1 MITHTLDLDVVPGS
15 VPVVV
20 HVSQY
25 DDDVRIIFNLYA
37 STGVLNI
44 EQNSTVAI
52 RGTKPDGNGIS
63 VECTLDGAAVTVDL
77 TQQMT
82 AVAGYAIFELTL
94 YQNNHEMNTA
104 NFILDVE
111 RAAFDKDTLGS
122 DSVIRE
128 LVNVIDRTDEIIAA
142 ARQSDNAM
150 EQIAAIGEAVAESE
164 ERSHQYADAAQ
175 QACEDT
181 TATKTAAEESI
192 TEKLADAMDQIQHK
206 QDAILALTTTA
217 DELAAQA
224 LQNSSNTMNEV
235 DAFASRMDDFERIT
249 ESLSLRADTFCDE
262 LEVDDNGMVWI
273 LNNGMRIA
281 GPYGPFAGSGGGGGG
296 GQGGN
301 AATLTVSN
309 ETGWLSKTIADGDS
323 CAVTINWESIED
335 TMPTG
340 NGSLR
345 ITSGGTV
352 RAVLDVAQG
361 QVRLD
366 LAPYL
371 SVGANAVRL
380 TISDVYDNNRTITFN
395 VTVVAI
401 SISSTFDPSTPY
413 TGPIMFPYTPIGSVR
428 KTVYFL
434 LDGVEIGNTQTT
446 VSGRQQ
452 TFVIPQQRHGMHT
465 FQVYFEADING
476 QIVRSNELYFEIIAL
491 EALNE
496 TPIISSSFNLAEVTQ
511 YTAIPFT
518 YTVYSP
524 ASMMSE
530 VVLYLN
536 GNQIAEH
543 SVDRTQ
549 QVYTYRAIEV
559 GTVTFKVECGE
570 VSRSFTV
577 TITESE
583 IEVEAEEDSLVL
595 YLTSSG
601 RSNAE
606 TTKDVWK
613 YGSIK
618 SELTGFNF
626 TSDGWQRDAEGTTV
640 LRVAGDARVTIPYKI
655 FGTDFRTAG
664 KTIELEFATRMVMD
678 YDAVILSCMSEGRGL
693 YMTAQKVQMNS
704 EQSEI
709 SMQFKEDEHVRVAFV
724 IEKRTKNRLIYC
736 YINGIM
742 SGVVQYPADDDF
754 AQTTPVDI
762 TIGSNDC
769 TIDLYCIRVYDNDR
783 TRHQILTNWVADTQ
797 VVDDMLSRYKR
808 NQVYDDYGAII
819 AANLPADLPYLV
831 LEAPELPQYK
841 GDKKTISGR
850 YVDPVTPT
858 RNFTFTGAQF
868 DVQGTSSQ
876 YYERKNYKGKFK
888 EGFLMAS
895 GRTQENYQLR
905 DDSIPVATFCFKADV
920 ASSEGANNVELVRLY
935 NDACTYKTPAQKADA
950 RVRQGID
957 GFPIVIFWTNT
968 DTGETTFIG
977 KYNWNNDKS
986 TEETFGFQEDDES
999 WEVKNNTGDR
1009 VLYKSADY
1017 SGSDWLNDFEARF
1030 PDTDPAYEDP
1040 AQLAAFAEWIVQTDT
1055 ERATNEALPMPVT
1068 YAGVEYAA
1076 DTADYRLAKFK
1087 AEIGNYVELQS
1098 AEFYYLFTELFLM
1111 VDSRA
1116 KNMFPSFMGT
1126 EVVQ

>member
-1 MITHTLDLDVVPGS
+1 MITHTFDLDVVPGS

-63 VECTLDGAAVTVDL
+63 VECVLDGAAVTVDL

-142 ARQSDNAM
+142 ARQSDSAWQ
-150 EQIAAIGEAVAESE
+150 QIAQIGEAVAASE
-164 ERSHQYADAAQ
+164 TRTAQYAEAAQ
-175 QACEDT
+175 QASEDT

-192 TEKLADAMDQIQHK
+192 AEKLADAMEQIQHK
-206 QDAILALTTTA
+206 QDAILELTTNA
-217 DELAAQA
+217 DQLAAQA

-235 DAFASRMDDFERIT
+235 DAFASRMDDFERIA
-249 ESLSLRADTFCDE
+249 ESISLRADTFCDE

-296 GQGGN
+296 SSGN
-301 AATLTVSN
+301 AASLTVSN

-323 CAVTINWESIED
+323 CVVTINWESIED

-361 QVRLD
+361 LITLD

-395 VTVVAI
+395 VTVVSI
-401 SISSTFDPSTPY
+401 SISSTFDPATPY
-413 TGPIMFPYTPIGSVR
+413 TGPIMFPYTPVGSVK
-428 KTVYFL
+428 KTVYFI
-434 LDGVEIGNTQTT
+434 LDGVEIGNTQTS

-452 TFVIPQQRHGMHT
+452 TYVIPQQSHGMHV

-476 QIVRSNELYFEIIAL
+476 QVVRSNELYFEIIAL

-496 TPIISSSFNLAEVTQ
+496 TPIISSSFNMTEVTQ

-524 ASMMSE
+524 ASMMSDIK
-530 VVLYLN
+530 LYLN
-536 GNQIAEH
+536 GNQISEQT
-543 SVDRTQ
+543 VDRTQ
-549 QVYTYRAIEV
+549 QIYTYRATEV

-570 VSRSFTV
+570 VSRTFTV

-583 IEVEAEEDSLVL
+583 IEVEAEEDSLML

-613 YGSIK
+613 YGKIK
-618 SELTGFNF
+618 AELSGFNY

-655 FGTDFRTAG
+655 FETDFRAKG
-664 KTIELEFATRMVMD
+664 KTIEIEFATRMVMD
-678 YDAVILSCMSEGRGL
+678 YDAVSLSCLSCGRGL

-709 SMQFKEDEHVRVAFV
+709 SMQFKEEEHVRVAFV
-724 IEKRTKNRLIYC
+724 VEKRTENRLIYC

-754 AQTTPVDI
+754 AQTDAAGI
-762 TIGSNDC
+762 SIGSNDC
-769 TIDLYCIRVYDNDR
+769 TIDLYCIRVYDNDL
-783 TRHQILTNWVADTQ
+783 TRHQILTNWIADTQ
-797 VVDDMLSRYKR
+797 VVEDMLSRYQR
-808 NQVYDDYGAII
+808 NQVYDDYGAIV
-819 AANLPADLPYLV
+819 AANLPSNLPYLV

-841 GDKKTISGR
+841 GDKKTVSGR

-858 RNFTFTGAQF
+858 RNFSFAGAQF

-888 EGFLMAS
+888 EGFVMAS
-895 GRTQENYQLR
+895 GQTSSKYQLR
-905 DDSIPVATFCFKADV
+905 DDSIPVSTFCFKADV

-935 NDACTYKTPAQKADA
+935 DDACVYKTPAQKTDS

-986 TEETFGFQEDDES
+986 TEEVFGFAEDDES
-999 WEVKNNTGDR
+999 WEVRNNTGDR

-1017 SGSDWLNDFEARF
+1017 SGTDWLNDFEARF
-1030 PDTDPAYEDP
+1030 PDTDPPYEDP
-1040 AQLAAFAEWIVQTDT
+1040 AQLSAFAEWIVQTDT
-1055 ERATNEALPMPVT
+1055 ERATNADLPESVT
-1068 YAGVEYAA
+1068 YGGVEYTA
-1076 DTADYRLAKFK
+1076 DTAAYRLAKFK

-1126 EVVQ
+1126 AVVQE